1 MGNVVFTSVGT
12 GGDIYPMLRIGER
25 LRSRGHDVT
34 LLTHAPYAGLAREAG
49 LDFAALDTAE
59 EHAAS
64 IDDGPLVNTPQGVPE
79 FFRRHY
85 FPTVR
90 RDYELIRERSRARDT
105 VVVVRD
111 LFDVGAR
118 LAAETLG
125 VPVAWMFVSPS
136 QLMNTRLRRE
146 LFEKVLS
153 GDVNRLREGLG
164 LRPVRDWP
172 AWLAYSGASLAL
184 WADWFAPP
192 DPSWP
197 ASVTPVG
204 FVLDNAGE
212 KGEIPQEIRSE
223 VESGERLAL
232 ITGGTGTFAGTLFFE
247 ACVEACRRS
256 GRRAILVTPH
266 DELVPAD
273 LPASIR
279 RYRRLP
285 LGKLMPLMDVVLH
298 HGGRGTLGCAL
309 ASGIAQVILSWGAD
323 RPENALRAEA
333 AGVAKSLPRASWR
346 AEAVADAM
354 ESVSTPQVRNRCR
367 EIARRF
373 AETDAPAT
381 ASRVIEDAL
390 ASAVLPPFRPE
401 DIPPAAS
408 EERRELLALLLR
420 KQRH

>member
-1 MGNVVFTSVGT
+1 M
-12 GGDIYPMLRIGER
+12 
-25 LRSRGHDVT
+25 
-34 LLTHAPYAGLAREAG
+34 
-49 LDFAALDTAE
+49 
-59 EHAAS
+59 
-64 IDDGPLVNTPQGVPE
+64 
-79 FFRRHY
+79 
-85 FPTVR
+85 
-90 RDYELIRERSRARDT
+90 
-105 VVVVRD
+105 
-111 LFDVGAR
+111 
-118 LAAETLG
+118 
-125 VPVAWMFVSPS
+125 
-136 QLMNTRLRRE
+136 
-146 LFEKVLS
+146 
-153 GDVNRLREGLG
+153 
-164 LRPVRDWP
+164 
-172 AWLAYSGASLAL
+172 
-184 WADWFAPP
+184 
-192 DPSWP
+192 
-197 ASVTPVG
+197 TPVG

-212 KGEIPQEIRSE
+212 KGEIPEEIRSD

-232 ITGGTGTFAGTLFFE
+232 ITGGTGTFAGALFYE
-247 ACVEACRRS
+247 ACVEGCRRS

-298 HGGRGTLGCAL
+298 HGGRGTLSCAL